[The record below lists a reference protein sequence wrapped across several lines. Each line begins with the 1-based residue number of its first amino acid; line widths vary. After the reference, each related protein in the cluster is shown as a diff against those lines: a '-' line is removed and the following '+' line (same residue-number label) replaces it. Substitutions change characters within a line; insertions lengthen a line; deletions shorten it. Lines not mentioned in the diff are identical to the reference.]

1 MLRPIYLLFGFCFG
15 SSLIFT
21 NEMYSQTD
29 SQLRDPEFLIERYNE
44 LAAKHNA
51 LIEKTKLLVQTKQ
64 TASQSVVSSDN
75 EVLLKNELN
84 EALAKLAAMETQTVK
99 LRQEGLRKVNSNQY
113 LDETNARLRR
123 QLQELKAEE
132 MSLGQKNMELQLEN
146 RRLKNALENA
156 GSVEES
162 TLSKIRNLELSKT
175 TAERK
180 LSNVKKD
187 KVQIDAENKQLSGQV
202 ERLLKENAKLNQKL
216 AGLGIDQE
224 TSTVQLRDLK
234 DSLRK
239 AENEVT
245 LLESE
250 ESVMRES
257 LMSARQEIARL
268 NGLLSISDDKL
279 SILELENADE
289 SSRVGQLDA
298 QLDVLNQQIEELQK
312 INTEL
317 IYDAQRNEENAR
329 LVQLS
334 NEDLRQQLEIFS
346 NRNQELIND
355 GFANKEEVTILR
367 SQLGSLGLKEARVSS
382 ELDGL
387 RRSNDQLVA
396 KNQSLEAEKQAMLE
410 SVDLMRIEIEGIEA
424 NERNLVNKLEQI
436 DEENQNLLSQTGNL
450 HKDRAFYQ
458 ERAAQLEAQLN
469 QTVASERF
477 LKQQLAS
484 LEEKMILKDAKIQ
497 ELEELGSSDYQRLL
511 AETRQ
516 LESEFSEILGR
527 EQVLLNRTA
536 ILENENLLISEKLSE
551 SKIKEQ
557 QLNRK
562 IDYLTDDNAN
572 LQREIESSLRVRNQL
587 RNSIIDVIDQND
599 RVESRTPEA
608 IAY

>member
-1 MLRPIYLLFGFCFG
+1 MLRPIHLLFGFCFG
-15 SSLIFT
+15 CSLVFT
-21 NEMYSQTD
+21 NETYSQTD

-51 LIEKTKLLVQTKQ
+51 LIEKTKLLVQIKE
-64 TASQSVVSSDN
+64 TASQTVISSNN

-99 LRQEGLRKVNSNQY
+99 LRQEGLKKVNSNQY

-132 MSLGQKNMELQLEN
+132 MSLGQKNKELQLEN

-245 LLESE
+245 LLETE

-458 ERAAQLEAQLN
+458 ERSAQLEAQLN

-484 LEEKMILKDAKIQ
+484 LEDKIILKDAKIQ
-497 ELEELGSSDYQRLL
+497 ELDELGSSDYQRLL

-562 IDYLTDDNAN
+562 IDYLTDDNGN
-572 LQREIESSLRVRNQL
+572 LQREIESSFRVRNQL

-599 RVESRTPEA
+599 RVESRSPEA

>member
-1 MLRPIYLLFGFCFG
+1 MLRPIYLLFVFCFG

-64 TASQSVVSSDN
+64 TAPQSVVSSDN

-132 MSLGQKNMELQLEN
+132 MSLGQKNKELQLEN

-484 LEEKMILKDAKIQ
+484 LEDKMILKDAKIQ

-572 LQREIESSLRVRNQL
+572 LQREIESSLRVINHL
-587 RNSIIDVIDQND
+587 LNSIIDVIDQND